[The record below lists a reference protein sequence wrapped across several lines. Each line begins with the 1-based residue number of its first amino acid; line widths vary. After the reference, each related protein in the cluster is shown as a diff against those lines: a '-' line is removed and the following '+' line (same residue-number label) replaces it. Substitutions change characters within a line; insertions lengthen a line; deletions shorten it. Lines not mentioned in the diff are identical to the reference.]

1 MPVSCPISMQ
11 TLFILYIMPYSVNLV
26 VVQLHLVLPLPQ
38 PSLAEL
44 TPPLLP
50 QVMHRLMP
58 QLLLLE
64 RLLQLH
70 SLSNPE

>member
-1 MPVSCPISMQ
+1 MS
-11 TLFILYIMPYSVNLV
+11 YSVNPA

-44 TPPLLP
+44 TPPPLP
-50 QVMHRLMP
+50 QVMHQLMP

-70 SLSNPE
+70 SLSNLE